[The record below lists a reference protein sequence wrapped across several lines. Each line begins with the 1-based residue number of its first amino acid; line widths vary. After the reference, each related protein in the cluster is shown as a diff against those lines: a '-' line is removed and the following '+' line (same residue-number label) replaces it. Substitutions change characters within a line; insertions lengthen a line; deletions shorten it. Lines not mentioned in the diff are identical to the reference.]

1 MSGAACELTGAESQR
16 IICYSSPLRSCTVAL
31 HSCTTACSAHPCAVA
46 LLHGSLHSCTSHC
59 VMCITLALFL
69 TLALSHPLLHCCTA
83 PSILAL
89 SSPLQCNTLDPPTL
103 STALIALSLT
113 PTLHWNRKTF
123 WVTCS
128 EHFLQC
134 YALLC
139 NRMHCNV
146 KSTLCHL
153 LGNPQR

>member
-1 MSGAACELTGAESQR
+1 M
-16 IICYSSPLRSCTVAL
+16 
-31 HSCTTACSAHPCAVA
+31 
-46 LLHGSLHSCTSHC
+46 LL
-59 VMCITLALFL
+59 L
-69 TLALSHPLLHCCTA
+69 TLALLHCCTA
-83 PSILAL
+83 LLHNSLLCSPLCCCTVAWQPPFLHFPLCYVYHPCTIPHPCALASTLAL
-89 SSPLQCNTLDPPTL
+89 LHCTLHSCTQLTIAMQYIGPNL